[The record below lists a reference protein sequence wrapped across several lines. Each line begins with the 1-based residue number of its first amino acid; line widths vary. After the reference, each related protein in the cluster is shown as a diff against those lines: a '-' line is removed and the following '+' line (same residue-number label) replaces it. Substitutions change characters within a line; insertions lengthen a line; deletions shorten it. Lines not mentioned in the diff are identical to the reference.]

1 MAILFRRFLRY
12 LRPYRHLMAA
22 AYAAL
27 VAHTAA
33 LVVIPLFVRWIVDRG
48 IIAGDRTVLI
58 RSVIA
63 LVGLAAARA
72 LFGFLHGRLAEVAA
86 QRLAYDLRNEIFLR
100 LGVVEISFIER
111 METGQI
117 LQRAIQDVERL
128 RFVVSKAL
136 LRVMDAALLF
146 AGTLAFMLAMNPVL
160 GAASLIP
167 VPFLAVQAFIFG
179 RQQRPLATRLQQQ
192 LGVMTSALEQNL
204 QGARLVKAF
213 AQEQR
218 ETVRFQREVDRW
230 FVISALNTKLKAI
243 HTPLLSLIANLGLV
257 VVVGIGGLMVVR
269 GESLGLLVAFT
280 TYLTQ
285 LFAPVRRV
293 GAMLPL
299 TVQGLASAERV
310 AEILDAPVA
319 IPETPN
325 ARPLPRGRGEVRF
338 RRVGFA
344 FGGEDQPEALTDI
357 DLTIPAGS
365 RLAVLGGTGSGKT
378 TLISLLLRLHDPTR
392 GAIEIDGIDLRGVT
406 LASLR
411 SQIGV
416 VLQDTVLF
424 AATIGENITFGRP
437 DAATEEIEAAAEAA
451 QIRSFIEGLPEG
463 YDTWVGERG
472 VTLSGGQKQRI
483 AIARALLTD
492 PRILILDDATSS
504 VDARTEGRILSTL
517 RRSAG
522 GRTMIVI
529 AQRASTCRDADAV
542 VVLDEGR
549 IAAHGAHEELL
560 ARSPLYG
567 AIFASA
573 GQAPP
578 RPPAAVSGDGH
589 SHDEHSGDGHSDD
602 GRSDD
607 GRLARAAAGATR
619 PGSR

>member
-1 MAILFRRFLRY
+1 MV
-12 LRPYRHLMAA
+12 A

-27 VAHTAA
+27 IVHTAA
-33 LVVIPLFVRWIVDRG
+33 LIVIPLFVRWIVDRG

-86 QRLAYDLRNEIFLR
+86 QRLAYDLRNELFLR

-136 LRVMDAALLF
+136 LRVIDAALLF

-230 FVISALNTKLKAI
+230 FVISALNTRLKAI

-319 IPETPN
+319 IPETPA

-392 GAIEIDGIDLRGVT
+392 GAIEIDGIDLRSVT

-424 AATIGENITFGRP
+424 AATIGENIAFGRP
-437 DAATEEIEAAAEAA
+437 DAAMEEIEAAAAAA

-517 RRSAG
+517 RHAAG
-522 GRTMIVI
+522 RRTMIVI
-529 AQRASTCRDADAV
+529 AQRASTCKDADAV

-549 IAAHGAHEELL
+549 IAAYGTHAELL
-560 ARSPLYG
+560 VRSPLYG
-567 AIFASA
+567 AIFTSA

-578 RPPAAVSGDGH
+578 HPAAAVSGDGH
-589 SHDEHSGDGHSDD
+589 SIDGHS
-602 GRSDD
+602 GD
-607 GRLARAAAGATR
+607 GRLARAAAGAAR

>member
-12 LRPYRHLMAA
+12 LRPYRHLMAT

-230 FVISALNTKLKAI
+230 FVISALNTRLKAI

-319 IPETPN
+319 IPEAPN

-424 AATIGENITFGRP
+424 AATIGENIAFGRP

-549 IAAHGAHEELL
+549 IAAYGAHEELL

-589 SHDEHSGDGHSDD
+589 SHDEHSDDGHS
-602 GRSDD
+602 GV

>member
-1 MAILFRRFLRY
+1 
-12 LRPYRHLMAA
+12 MAA

-27 VAHTAA
+27 VAHTSA
-33 LVVIPLFVRWIVDRG
+33 LIVIPLFVRWIVDRG

-86 QRLAYDLRNEIFLR
+86 QRLAYDMRNELFLR

-128 RFVVSKAL
+128 RFVVGKAL

-230 FVISALNTKLKAI
+230 FVISALNTRLKAI

-344 FGGEDQPEALTDI
+344 FGGQDQPEALTDV

-392 GAIEIDGIDLRGVT
+392 GAIEIDGIDLRSVT

-424 AATIGENITFGRP
+424 AATIGENIAFGRP
-437 DAATEEIEAAAEAA
+437 DAAIEEIEAAAAAA

-517 RRSAG
+517 RHSAG

-529 AQRASTCRDADAV
+529 AQRASTCKDADAV
-542 VVLDEGR
+542 VVLEEGR
-549 IAAHGAHEELL
+549 IAAYGTHEELL
-560 ARSPLYG
+560 VRSPLYG
-567 AIFASA
+567 AIFTSA

-578 RPPAAVSGDGH
+578 RPPAAVSGDGR
-589 SHDEHSGDGHSDD
+589 SGDGHSGDGH
-602 GRSDD
+602 
-607 GRLARAAAGATR
+607 LARAAAGATR
-619 PGSR
+619 PGAR

>member
-27 VAHTAA
+27 VAHTSA
-33 LVVIPLFVRWIVDRG
+33 LIVIPLFVRWIVDRG

-86 QRLAYDLRNEIFLR
+86 QRLAYDMRNELFLR

-128 RFVVSKAL
+128 RFVVGKAL

-230 FVISALNTKLKAI
+230 FVISALNTRLKAI

-344 FGGEDQPEALTDI
+344 FGGQDQPEALTDV

-392 GAIEIDGIDLRGVT
+392 GAIEIDGIDLRSVT

-424 AATIGENITFGRP
+424 AATIGENIAFGRP
-437 DAATEEIEAAAEAA
+437 DAAIEEIEAAAAAA

-517 RRSAG
+517 RHSAG

-529 AQRASTCRDADAV
+529 AQRASTCKDADAV
-542 VVLDEGR
+542 VVLEEGR
-549 IAAHGAHEELL
+549 IAAYGTHEELL
-560 ARSPLYG
+560 VRSPLYG
-567 AIFASA
+567 AIFTSA

-578 RPPAAVSGDGH
+578 RPPAAVSGDGR
-589 SHDEHSGDGHSDD
+589 SGDGHSGDGH
-602 GRSDD
+602 
-607 GRLARAAAGATR
+607 LARAAAGATR
-619 PGSR
+619 PGAR

>member
-1 MAILFRRFLRY
+1 LAILFRRFLRY

-86 QRLAYDLRNEIFLR
+86 QRLAYDLRNELFLR

-230 FVISALNTKLKAI
+230 FVISALNTRLKAI

-392 GAIEIDGIDLRGVT
+392 GAIEIDGIDLRSVT

-424 AATIGENITFGRP
+424 AATIGENIAFGRP
-437 DAATEEIEAAAEAA
+437 DAATEEIEAAAAAA

-549 IAAHGAHEELL
+549 IAAYGAHEELL

-573 GQAPP
+573 GQAPL

-602 GRSDD
+602 GR
-607 GRLARAAAGATR
+607 LARTAAGATR

>member
-33 LVVIPLFVRWIVDRG
+33 LIVIPLFVRWIVDRG

-86 QRLAYDLRNEIFLR
+86 QRLAYDMRNELFLR

-128 RFVVSKAL
+128 RFVVGKAL

-230 FVISALNTKLKAI
+230 FVISALNTRLKAI

-344 FGGEDQPEALTDI
+344 FGGQDQPEALTDV

-392 GAIEIDGIDLRGVT
+392 GAIEIDGIDLRSVT

-424 AATIGENITFGRP
+424 AATIGENIAFGRP
-437 DAATEEIEAAAEAA
+437 DAAMEEIEAAAAAA

-517 RRSAG
+517 RHSAG

-529 AQRASTCRDADAV
+529 AQRASTCKDADAV
-542 VVLDEGR
+542 VVLEEGR
-549 IAAHGAHEELL
+549 IAAYGTHEELL
-560 ARSPLYG
+560 VRSPLYG
-567 AIFASA
+567 AIFTSA

-589 SHDEHSGDGHSDD
+589 SGDGHSGDGH
-602 GRSDD
+602 
-607 GRLARAAAGATR
+607 LARAAAGATR

>member
-1 MAILFRRFLRY
+1 
-12 LRPYRHLMAA
+12 MAA
-22 AYAAL
+22 AYAAMI
-27 VAHTAA
+27 AHTGA
-33 LVVIPLFVRWIVDRG
+33 LVVIPLFVRLIVDRG
-48 IIAGDRTVLI
+48 IIAGDRSVLI

-63 LVGLAAARA
+63 LAGLATVRA
-72 LFGFLHGRLAEVAA
+72 VFGFLQGRLAEMAA
-86 QRLAYDLRNEIFLR
+86 QRLAYDLRNELFLR

-111 METGQI
+111 METGQV

-136 LRVMDAALLF
+136 LRVLDAVVLF

-179 RQQRPLATRLQQQ
+179 KQQRPLASRLQQQ

-218 ETVRFQREVDRW
+218 ETVRFQRQVDRW
-230 FVISALNTKLKAI
+230 FVISVLNTKLKAI

-285 LFAPVRRV
+285 LFVPVRRV

-319 IPETPN
+319 IPEAPD
-325 ARPLPRGRGEVRF
+325 APPLPRGRGGVRF
-338 RRVGFA
+338 RDLSFA
-344 FGGEDQPEALTDI
+344 FGGADQPEALTDI
-357 DLTIPAGS
+357 DLTIPAGT
-365 RLAVLGGTGSGKT
+365 RLAVLGATGSGKT

-392 GAIEIDGIDLRGVT
+392 GAIEVDGIDIRGVT

-424 AATIGENITFGRP
+424 AATIGENIAFGRP
-437 DAATEEIEAAAEAA
+437 DASMAEIQAAAEAA
-451 QIRSFIEGLPEG
+451 QIRTFIEALPER
-463 YDTWVGERG
+463 YDTRVGERG

-517 RRSAG
+517 RHSDG

-529 AQRASTCRDADAV
+529 AQRASTCKDSDAV
-542 VVLDEGR
+542 VVLEEGR
-549 IAAHGAHEELL
+549 IAAYGTHDELL
-560 ARSPLYG
+560 ASSRLYA

-573 GQAPP
+573 ETAAPS
-578 RPPAAVSGDGH
+578 AAAADGDGH
-589 SHDEHSGDGHSDD
+589 
-602 GRSDD
+602 
-607 GRLARAAAGATR
+607 LAPAAARGLR
-619 PGSR
+619 RGPR

>member
-1 MAILFRRFLRY
+1 
-12 LRPYRHLMAA
+12 MAA

-33 LVVIPLFVRWIVDRG
+33 LIVIPLFVRWIVDRG

-86 QRLAYDLRNEIFLR
+86 QRLAYDMRNELFLR

-128 RFVVSKAL
+128 RFVVGKAL

-230 FVISALNTKLKAI
+230 FVISALNTRLKAI

-344 FGGEDQPEALTDI
+344 FGGQDQPEALTDV

-392 GAIEIDGIDLRGVT
+392 GAIEIDGIDLRSVT

-424 AATIGENITFGRP
+424 AATIGENIAFGRP
-437 DAATEEIEAAAEAA
+437 DAAMEEIEAAAAAA

-517 RRSAG
+517 RHSAG

-529 AQRASTCRDADAV
+529 AQRASTCKDADAV
-542 VVLDEGR
+542 VVLEEGR
-549 IAAHGAHEELL
+549 IAAYGTHEELL
-560 ARSPLYG
+560 VRSPLYG
-567 AIFASA
+567 AIFTSA

-589 SHDEHSGDGHSDD
+589 SGDGHSGDGH
-602 GRSDD
+602 
-607 GRLARAAAGATR
+607 LARAAAGATR

>member
-27 VAHTAA
+27 VAHTSA
-33 LVVIPLFVRWIVDRG
+33 LIVIPLFVRWIVDRG

-86 QRLAYDLRNEIFLR
+86 QRLAYDMRNELFLR

-128 RFVVSKAL
+128 RFVVGKAL

-230 FVISALNTKLKAI
+230 FVISALNTRLKAI

-344 FGGEDQPEALTDI
+344 FGGQDQPEALTDV

-392 GAIEIDGIDLRGVT
+392 GAIEIDGIDLRSVT
-406 LASLR
+406 LSSLR

-424 AATIGENITFGRP
+424 AATIGENIAFGRP
-437 DAATEEIEAAAEAA
+437 DAAIEEIEAAAAAA

-517 RRSAG
+517 RHSAG

-529 AQRASTCRDADAV
+529 AQRASTCKDADAV
-542 VVLDEGR
+542 VVLEEGR
-549 IAAHGAHEELL
+549 IAAYGTHEELL
-560 ARSPLYG
+560 VRSPLYG
-567 AIFASA
+567 AIFTSA

-578 RPPAAVSGDGH
+578 RPPAAVSGDGR
-589 SHDEHSGDGHSDD
+589 SGDGH
-602 GRSDD
+602 
-607 GRLARAAAGATR
+607 LARAAAGAPR
-619 PGSR
+619 PGAR

>member
-1 MAILFRRFLRY
+1 MAT
-12 LRPYRHLMAA
+12 

-33 LVVIPLFVRWIVDRG
+33 LIVIPLFVRWIVDRG

-86 QRLAYDLRNEIFLR
+86 QRLAYDLRNELFLR

-160 GAASLIP
+160 GAASLLP

-230 FVISALNTKLKAI
+230 FVISALNTRLKAI

-344 FGGEDQPEALTDI
+344 FGGKDQPEALTDI

-392 GAIEIDGIDLRGVT
+392 GAIEIDGIDLRSVT

-424 AATIGENITFGRP
+424 AATIGENIAFGRP
-437 DAATEEIEAAAEAA
+437 DAAMEEIEAAAAAA

-517 RRSAG
+517 RHAAG
-522 GRTMIVI
+522 ERTMIVI
-529 AQRASTCRDADAV
+529 AQRASTCKDADAV

-549 IAAHGAHEELL
+549 IAAYGTHAELL

-567 AIFASA
+567 AIFTSA

-578 RPPAAVSGDGH
+578 RPPAAASG
-589 SHDEHSGDGHSDD
+589 DEHSGDGHSGD
-602 GRSDD
+602 GH
-607 GRLARAAAGATR
+607 LARAAAGAAR

>member
-33 LVVIPLFVRWIVDRG
+33 LIVIPLFVRWIVDRG

-86 QRLAYDLRNEIFLR
+86 QRLAYDMRNELFLR

-128 RFVVSKAL
+128 RFVVGKAL

-344 FGGEDQPEALTDI
+344 FGGQDQPEALTDV

-392 GAIEIDGIDLRGVT
+392 GAIEIDGIDLRSVT

-424 AATIGENITFGRP
+424 AATIGENIAFGRP
-437 DAATEEIEAAAEAA
+437 DAAIEEIEAAAAAA

-517 RRSAG
+517 RHSAG

-529 AQRASTCRDADAV
+529 AQRASTCKDADAV
-542 VVLDEGR
+542 VVLEEGR
-549 IAAHGAHEELL
+549 IAAYGTHEELL
-560 ARSPLYG
+560 VRSPLYG
-567 AIFASA
+567 AIFTSA

-589 SHDEHSGDGHSDD
+589 SGDGH
-602 GRSDD
+602 
-607 GRLARAAAGATR
+607 LARATAGATR

>member
-33 LVVIPLFVRWIVDRG
+33 LIVIPLFVRWIVDRG

-86 QRLAYDLRNEIFLR
+86 QRLAYDMRNELFLR

-128 RFVVSKAL
+128 RFVVGKAL
-136 LRVMDAALLF
+136 LRIMDAALLF

-230 FVISALNTKLKAI
+230 FVISALNTRLKAI

-344 FGGEDQPEALTDI
+344 FGGQDQPEALTDV

-392 GAIEIDGIDLRGVT
+392 GAIEIDGIDLRSVT

-424 AATIGENITFGRP
+424 AATIGENIAFGRP
-437 DAATEEIEAAAEAA
+437 DAAIEEIEEAAAAA

-517 RRSAG
+517 RHSAG

-529 AQRASTCRDADAV
+529 AQRASTCKDADAV
-542 VVLDEGR
+542 VVLEEGR
-549 IAAHGAHEELL
+549 IAAYGTHEELL
-560 ARSPLYG
+560 VRSPLYG
-567 AIFASA
+567 AIFTSA

-589 SHDEHSGDGHSDD
+589 SGDGH
-602 GRSDD
+602 
-607 GRLARAAAGATR
+607 LARAAGATR
-619 PGSR
+619 PGAR

>member
-33 LVVIPLFVRWIVDRG
+33 LIVIPLFVRWIVDRG

-86 QRLAYDLRNEIFLR
+86 QRLAYDMRNELFLR

-128 RFVVSKAL
+128 RFVVGKAL

-230 FVISALNTKLKAI
+230 FVISALNTRLKAI

-344 FGGEDQPEALTDI
+344 FGGQDQPEALTDV

-392 GAIEIDGIDLRGVT
+392 GAIEIDGIDLRSVT

-424 AATIGENITFGRP
+424 AATIGENIAFGRP
-437 DAATEEIEAAAEAA
+437 DAAIEEIEAAAAAA

-517 RRSAG
+517 RHSAG

-529 AQRASTCRDADAV
+529 AQRASTCKDADAV
-542 VVLDEGR
+542 VVLEEGR
-549 IAAHGAHEELL
+549 IAAYGTHEELL
-560 ARSPLYG
+560 VRSPLYG
-567 AIFASA
+567 AIFTSA

-589 SHDEHSGDGHSDD
+589 SGDGH
-602 GRSDD
+602 
-607 GRLARAAAGATR
+607 LARATAGATR

>member
-12 LRPYRHLMAA
+12 LRPYRHLMAT

-230 FVISALNTKLKAI
+230 FVISALNTRLKAI
-243 HTPLLSLIANLGLV
+243 HTPLMSLIANLGLV

-424 AATIGENITFGRP
+424 AATIGENIAFGRT

-549 IAAHGAHEELL
+549 IAAYGAHEELL

-589 SHDEHSGDGHSDD
+589 SHD
-602 GRSDD
+602 
-607 GRLARAAAGATR
+607 GRLARAATGATR

>member
-33 LVVIPLFVRWIVDRG
+33 LIVIPLFVRWIVDRG

-86 QRLAYDLRNEIFLR
+86 QRLAYDMRNELFLR

-128 RFVVSKAL
+128 RFVVGKAL

-344 FGGEDQPEALTDI
+344 FGGQDQPEALTDV

-392 GAIEIDGIDLRGVT
+392 GAIEIDGIDLRSVT

-424 AATIGENITFGRP
+424 AATIGENIAFGRP
-437 DAATEEIEAAAEAA
+437 DAAIEEIEAAAAAA

-517 RRSAG
+517 RHSAG

-529 AQRASTCRDADAV
+529 AQRASTCKDADAV
-542 VVLDEGR
+542 VVLEEGR
-549 IAAHGAHEELL
+549 IAAYGTHEELL
-560 ARSPLYG
+560 VRSPLYG
-567 AIFASA
+567 AIFTSA

-589 SHDEHSGDGHSDD
+589 SGDGHSGDGH
-602 GRSDD
+602 
-607 GRLARAAAGATR
+607 LARAAAGATR

>member
-58 RSVIA
+58 HSVIA

-86 QRLAYDLRNEIFLR
+86 QRLAYDLRNELFLR

-230 FVISALNTKLKAI
+230 FVISALNTRLKAI
-243 HTPLLSLIANLGLV
+243 HTPLMSLIANLGLV

-319 IPETPN
+319 IPEAPN

-424 AATIGENITFGRP
+424 AATIGENIAFGRQ
-437 DAATEEIEAAAEAA
+437 DAATEDIEAAAEAA

-549 IAAHGAHEELL
+549 IAAYGAHEELL

-589 SHDEHSGDGHSDD
+589 SHDEHSGDGHS
-602 GRSDD
+602 GD

>member
-12 LRPYRHLMAA
+12 LRPYRHLMAV

-230 FVISALNTKLKAI
+230 FVISALNTRLKAI

-310 AEILDAPVA
+310 AEILDAPIA
-319 IPETPN
+319 IPEAPN

-424 AATIGENITFGRP
+424 AATIGENIAFGRP

>member
-1 MAILFRRFLRY
+1 MV
-12 LRPYRHLMAA
+12 A
-22 AYAAL
+22 AYAAML
-27 VAHTAA
+27 AHAGA
-33 LVVIPLFVRWIVDRG
+33 LLVIPLFVRWIVDHG
-48 IIAGDRTVLI
+48 IIAGDRSVLI
-58 RSVIA
+58 GSVIA
-63 LVGLAAARA
+63 LIALSAARA
-72 LFGFLHGRLAEVAA
+72 VFGFLQGRLAEMAA
-86 QRLAYDLRNEIFLR
+86 QRLAYDLRNELFLR

-111 METGQI
+111 METGQV

-136 LRVMDAALLF
+136 LRVLDAAVLF

-167 VPFLAVQAFIFG
+167 VPFLAVQAFIFAK
-179 RQQRPLATRLQQQ
+179 QQRPLASRLQQQ

-218 ETVRFQREVDRW
+218 ETVRFQRQVDRW

-293 GAMLPL
+293 GAMLPMM
-299 TVQGLASAERV
+299 VQGLASAERV

-319 IPETPN
+319 IPE
-325 ARPLPRGRGEVRF
+325 ARDAPPLPRGRGGVRF
-338 RRVGFA
+338 RDVSFV
-344 FGGEDQPEALTDI
+344 FGGEDDPEALSDI

-365 RLAVLGGTGSGKT
+365 RLALLGATGSGKT
-378 TLISLLLRLHDPTR
+378 TLISLLLRLYDPTR
-392 GAIEIDGIDLRGVT
+392 GVIEIDDIDIRGVT

-411 SQIGV
+411 SQVGV

-424 AATIGENITFGRP
+424 AATIGENIAFGRP
-437 DAATEEIEAAAEAA
+437 DASQAEIEAAAEAA
-451 QIRSFIEGLPEG
+451 QIRAFIEDLPERYG
-463 YDTWVGERG
+463 TKVGERG

-517 RRSAG
+517 RDSAG

-529 AQRASTCRDADAV
+529 AQRASTCKDADAV
-542 VVLDEGR
+542 VVLEEGR
-549 IAAHGAHEELL
+549 IAAYGTHEELL
-560 ARSPLYG
+560 AGSSLYA

-573 GQAPP
+573 GAAAPL
-578 RPPAAVSGDGH
+578 PAAAGGDGDGH
-589 SHDEHSGDGHSDD
+589 LTPS
-602 GRSDD
+602 
-607 GRLARAAAGATR
+607 AAHALRKAPR
-619 PGSR
+619 

>member
-33 LVVIPLFVRWIVDRG
+33 LIVIPLFVRWIVDRG

-86 QRLAYDLRNEIFLR
+86 QRLAYDMRNELFLR

-128 RFVVSKAL
+128 RFVVGKAL

-230 FVISALNTKLKAI
+230 FVISALNTRLKAI

-344 FGGEDQPEALTDI
+344 FGGQDQPEALTDV

-392 GAIEIDGIDLRGVT
+392 GAIEIDGIDLRSVT

-424 AATIGENITFGRP
+424 AATIGENIAFGRP
-437 DAATEEIEAAAEAA
+437 DAAIEEIEEAAAAA

-517 RRSAG
+517 RHSAG

-529 AQRASTCRDADAV
+529 AQRASTCKDADAV
-542 VVLDEGR
+542 VVLEEGR
-549 IAAHGAHEELL
+549 IAAYGTHEELL
-560 ARSPLYG
+560 VRSPLYG
-567 AIFASA
+567 AIFTSA

-589 SHDEHSGDGHSDD
+589 
-602 GRSDD
+602 
-607 GRLARAAAGATR
+607 LARAAAGATR
-619 PGSR
+619 PGAR

>member
-1 MAILFRRFLRY
+1 
-12 LRPYRHLMAA
+12 MAA

-33 LVVIPLFVRWIVDRG
+33 LIVIPLFVRWIVDRG

-86 QRLAYDLRNEIFLR
+86 QRLAYDMRNELFLR

-128 RFVVSKAL
+128 RFVVGKAL

-230 FVISALNTKLKAI
+230 FVISALNTRLKAI

-344 FGGEDQPEALTDI
+344 FGGQDQPEALTDV

-392 GAIEIDGIDLRGVT
+392 GAIEIDGIDLRSVT

-424 AATIGENITFGRP
+424 AATIGENIAFGRP
-437 DAATEEIEAAAEAA
+437 DAAIEEIEAAAAAA

-517 RRSAG
+517 RHSAG

-529 AQRASTCRDADAV
+529 AQRASTCKDADAV
-542 VVLDEGR
+542 VVLEEGR
-549 IAAHGAHEELL
+549 IAAYGTHEELL
-560 ARSPLYG
+560 VRSPLYG
-567 AIFASA
+567 AIFTSA

-589 SHDEHSGDGHSDD
+589 SGDGHSGDGH
-602 GRSDD
+602 
-607 GRLARAAAGATR
+607 LARAAAGATR